1 MEGIAMKILVIE
13 DEKLLADSIQEML
26 ERKGFQVECVY
37 DGEAGAEYAALGIYD
52 LLILDVMMPKL
63 DGLEVARQVRRGRCN
78 TPILMLTARSEVADR
93 IAGLNAGADYYL
105 TKPFDSGELLASINA
120 LLRRQAG
127 QVNEMVFGNTSL
139 DLGTGTLLCDG
150 NTVRL
155 SAKEFDVMRLLL
167 QSGKRNLSKSAIL
180 SHIWGLE
187 SNAVEN
193 YVEVYVAIL
202 RKKLSR
208 IGSDVRI
215 VSIRGLGYH
224 LEVKEG

>member
-1 MEGIAMKILVIE
+1 MKILVIE
-13 DEKLLADSIQEML
+13 DEKLLAESIKEML

-37 DGEAGAEYAALGIYD
+37 DGETGKEYAQLGIYD
-52 LLILDVMMPKL
+52 LLILDVMMPKM
-63 DGLEVARQVRRGRCN
+63 DGYEVARQVRMHRCN
-78 TPILMLTARSEVADR
+78 TPILMLTAKSDVQDR

-127 QVNEMVFGNTSL
+127 QVNEMVFGNTAL
-139 DLGTGTLLCDG
+139 DLATGMLMCEGKT
-150 NTVRL
+150 TRL

-167 QSGKRNLSKSAIL
+167 QSGKRNLSKAAIL

-193 YVEVYVAIL
+193 HVEVYVAIL
-202 RKKLSR
+202 RKKLSS

-224 LEVKEG
+224 LEVREA